1 LYLAV
6 LGVIAV
12 LVIPADAASL
22 TALPT
27 GPVSG
32 NLAIGGS
39 SAAVAA
45 TFLNLLCNVG
55 GGSPCPAGY
64 GDFTTIPTTDGSFA
78 PYQNTLG
85 YIASINETSDPL
97 NTAFTASDFLYLAA
111 AQGGTAAQSPFT
123 FTLTFIDLGF
133 DGQAGCTAAPA
144 PGELCTPTI
153 PALVTAANPLG
164 LSPFNLQ
171 DTNTGFTANFNVAG
185 NVINNTDG
193 SVSPFT
199 GTFSA
204 TFNGVSYQTDLA
216 IIAEGGTVSNPYSAT
231 FTATSP
237 VPEPMTFSLM
247 GIGLLALGLWRRR
260 SPLSK

>member
-1 LYLAV
+1 
-6 LGVIAV
+6 
-12 LVIPADAASL
+12 
-22 TALPT
+22 
-27 GPVSG
+27 VSG
-32 NLAIGGS
+32 NVAIGGS
-39 SAAVAA
+39 SAQVGA

-55 GGSPCPAGY
+55 AGAPCPAGY

-85 YIASINETSDPL
+85 YIASINEVSDPL
-97 NTAFTASDFLYLAA
+97 NTPFTASNFLYLAA
-111 AQGGTAAQSPFT
+111 AQGGTPAQSPFT

-133 DGQAGCTAAPA
+133 DGQSGCAAPAA
-144 PGELCTPTI
+144 PGELCTPII
-153 PALVTAANPLG
+153 PSLVTAANPLG

-216 IIAEGGTVSNPYSAT
+216 TIAAGGTVTNPYSAT
-231 FTATSP
+231 FTATAT
-237 VPEPMTFSLM
+237 PEPMTSSLV
-247 GIGLLALGLWRRR
+247 GIGLLALGLWRRT
-260 SPLSK
+260 SALSK